1 MRPRIRSIFG
11 LAIVCLFV
19 IGLAG
24 CGFSEANRTAA
35 ALESDIRS
43 ETMSQMPSAPA
54 PTLPSQSKGGMGQGI
69 QVHGWWAISV
79 LNPDGTLIQHTEFE
93 NALVPQAQG
102 GGGDVFLA
110 QILGAQGSIQAWSLA
125 LYPNPGLRLASCTN
139 CVTGDNG
146 SLTVTPS
153 GGQLVLEGS
162 KVAPSDMVLTS
173 VQSFPMYCLSPI
185 APSLTGGAVLD
196 GTCTQTGLGNF
207 TAAILAPSISMAAG
221 QQVHVKVVFSFS

>member
-1 MRPRIRSIFG
+1 MRLRTNIFG
-11 LAIVCLFV
+11 LAIIGLFLV
-19 IGLAG
+19 GLAG
-24 CGFSEANRTAA
+24 CGFSEANRTPS
-35 ALESDIRS
+35 ALDAGSGS
-43 ETMSQMPSAPA
+43 ETISQTPSAPA
-54 PTLPSQSKGGMGQGI
+54 PTLPSQSKGGVGQGI

-79 LNPDGTLIQHTEFE
+79 LNSDGAQVQHREFE
-93 NALVPQAQG
+93 NDLVPLAQG

-110 QILGAQGSIQAWSLA
+110 RILGAQGSIQAWSLA
-125 LYPNPGLRLASCTN
+125 LFPMPGLKLASCTK

-146 SLTVTPS
+146 SLTVTTS

-196 GTCTQTGLGNF
+196 GTCGQTGLGNF

>member
-1 MRPRIRSIFG
+1 
-11 LAIVCLFV
+11 
-19 IGLAG
+19 
-24 CGFSEANRTAA
+24 
-35 ALESDIRS
+35 
-43 ETMSQMPSAPA
+43 MPSTPA
-54 PTLPSQSKGGMGQGI
+54 PTLPTQSKGGLGQGVE
-69 QVHGWWAISV
+69 VHGWWAISV
-79 LNPDGTLIQHTEFE
+79 LNPDGTQVLRTEFE
-93 NALVPQAQG
+93 NELVPVAQG

-110 QILGAQGSIQAWSLA
+110 RILGAQGSIQAWSLA
-125 LYPNPGLRLASCTN
+125 LYPNPGLRLASCTK

-146 SLTVTPS
+146 SLTVTTS

-196 GTCTQTGLGNF
+196 GTCGQTGLGNF